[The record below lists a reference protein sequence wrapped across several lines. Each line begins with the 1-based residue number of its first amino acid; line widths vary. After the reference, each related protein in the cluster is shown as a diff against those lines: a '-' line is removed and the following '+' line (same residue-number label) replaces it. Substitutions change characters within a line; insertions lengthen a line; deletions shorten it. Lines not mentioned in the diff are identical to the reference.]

1 MLRNTITSI
10 LFIFTITS
18 CSHSKLDELE
28 MQISSLKDEVAVLKE
43 AHRDVCMMAAEMSGG
58 GLMMY
63 LGDDIWVNQMTGQVA
78 RFPSLSNDC
87 EKAVEQ
93 FVESVSERTEIRK
106 AAEERLAQEPLIV
119 K

>member
-10 LFIFTITS
+10 LLMLSIVS
-18 CSHSKLDELE
+18 CGHNKSDELE
-28 MQISSLKDEVAVLKE
+28 TQIASLEDEVTVLKG
-43 AHRDVCMMAAEMSGG
+43 AHHNVCMMAAEMSGG

-63 LGDDIWVNQMTGQVA
+63 LGDDVWLNHMTGQVA
-78 RFPSLSNDC
+78 KFTSLDADC

-93 FVESVSERTEIRK
+93 FIEIVTERGDLRK
-106 AAEERLAQEPLIV
+106 AAEERLAQEPLVV